1 MKKRTNTSA
10 KKEVVIRSRRAL
22 QDFAKK
28 FAAGLCGGEVIAL
41 SGPLGAGKTTL
52 AQFLGKALG
61 VRERITSPT
70 FTLMHLHP
78 TNRQKIKL
86 LAHLDA
92 YRLGGARDLLAIGAL
107 DYLGRPDTVSVIEWG
122 EKVRRALPKK
132 IIWLEIAFGEKNN
145 RLIKLK
151 PGYGK

>member
-1 MKKRTNTSA
+1 
-10 KKEVVIRSRRAL
+10 
-22 QDFAKK
+22 
-28 FAAGLCGGEVIAL
+28 
-41 SGPLGAGKTTL
+41 
-52 AQFLGKALG
+52 
-61 VRERITSPT
+61 
-70 FTLMHLHP
+70 
-78 TNRQKIKL
+78 
-86 LAHLDA
+86 
-92 YRLGGARDLLAIGAL
+92 LAIGAL